1 MTPQMKQILE
11 HFDNLPLCYPDIESD
26 DTEQYY
32 AGQAHMK
39 QHMREFVMQSC
50 IEYVQSILET
60 PVKITVTNGD
70 PIMQDR
76 WDGIMNNIKRSYLEE
91 IQQDSLDLPTNQ

>member
-32 AGQAHMK
+32 AGQAHIK
-39 QHMREFVMQSC
+39 QHMREFIMQSC
-50 IEYVQSILET
+50 IEYAKSIVPTRNQTTIYEAGSPSSMSILGFNACVAECF
-60 PVKITVTNGD
+60 
-70 PIMQDR
+70 MA
-76 WDGIMNNIKRSYLEE
+76 
-91 IQQDSLDLPTNQ
+91 IQQDSLDLPTN

>member
-11 HFDNLPLCYPDIESD
+11 QFDKLPLCHPDIESD

-39 QHMREFVMQSC
+39 QHMREFVMKAC
-50 IEYVQSILET
+50 VEYALSIVPSRE
-60 PVKITVTNGD
+60 PS
-70 PIMQDR
+70 
-76 WDGIMNNIKRSYLEE
+76 NIYNTGSSADMSRLGFNACVAECFLA
-91 IQQDSLDLPTNQ
+91 IQQDSLDLPTN

>member
-11 HFDNLPLCYPDIESD
+11 QFDNLSLCYPDIESD

-50 IEYVQSILET
+50 IEYARSIMPQEADIDTLGSA
-60 PVKITVTNGD
+60 VA
-70 PIMQDR
+70 R
-76 WDGIMNNIKRSYLEE
+76 MNQVGWNECRIAMLNSIE
-91 IQQDSLDLPTNQ
+91 QDSLDLPTN